1 MGFFDQISG
10 VLEQYTSQ
18 TQVPREQAHQDYD
31 KIAATVP
38 PNVLGS
44 VIGPALSSLGA
55 GEVEQRIRNS
65 AEQMGPSTRSQF
77 LQKLL
82 NAIGSGGGNTAS
94 VLSQVGVD
102 PSLAQQP
109 ERASADDVA
118 RVAAQVHQSHPDGFN
133 RAMEF
138 YTAHPTLVKVLGTMA
153 IAKIAQH
160 LSAQSRST
168 H

>member
-10 VLEQYTSQ
+10 MLEQYTSQ
-18 TQVPREQAHQDYD
+18 THVPREQAHQDYD
-31 KIAATVP
+31 TIAATVP

-82 NAIGSGGGNTAS
+82 NAIGGGGNTAS
-94 VLSQVGVD
+94 VLSQAGVD

-118 RVAAQVHQSHPDGFN
+118 KVAAQVHQSHPDGFN
-133 RAMEF
+133 SAMEF